1 MAQSAGGDK
10 KVRFQYSKSNPE
22 QTIPQSAVADSSLCT
37 RELSVSLCRRSL
49 HKEAMVGEGKPV
61 GQRRAEIF
69 TSTCGSTR
77 PRISSR

>member
-1 MAQSAGGDK
+1 MPEGIRKSAFNTANRTPNRQSLSHA
-10 KVRFQYSKSNPE
+10 PH
-22 QTIPQSAVADSSLCT
+22 DSSLCT
-37 RELSVSLCRRSL
+37 RELSVSLCHRSL